1 MGSKFSEYAVEVEA
15 RAGDAERAALE
26 VFAEHYA
33 DERRLLF
40 NVAHQLVAAREA
52 RHLTQKQLAD
62 LAGVGQSEISRIE
75 RGQTNPTLETVA
87 KLSRPLGV
95 HLALV
100 DREGRAVPAT

>member
-1 MGSKFSEYAVEVEA
+1 MGSKFSEYDAEVEA
-15 RAGDAERAALE
+15 RAEGVERAALDA
-26 VFAEHYA
+26 FAEHYA

-40 NVAHQLVAAREA
+40 DVARQLVAAREA
-52 RHLTQKQLAD
+52 RHLTQKQLAE

-75 RGQTNPTLETVA
+75 RGQINPTLETVA

-100 DREGRAVPAT
+100 DREGRAVPA